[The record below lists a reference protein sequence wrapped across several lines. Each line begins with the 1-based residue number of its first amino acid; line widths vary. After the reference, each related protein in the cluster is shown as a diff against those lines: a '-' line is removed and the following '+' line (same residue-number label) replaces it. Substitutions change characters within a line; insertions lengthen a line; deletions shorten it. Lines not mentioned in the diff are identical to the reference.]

1 MSLNA
6 NIIESIAIHLE
17 SLTFAGTILTIID
30 LIIVSILIYYIFIL
44 IKGTKATRIF
54 YGVLILALILVMGRL
69 LKLETLNWLL
79 SHLTTLVIVAIPIV
93 FQPELRRGLEKMGRI
108 KIFGE
113 TRLFERR
120 IKNRVIGEILHAVKV
135 LEKNKVGAIISLQRK
150 TGLGEY
156 IETGTELNS
165 KLTSKLLL
173 TIFFPKSPLHDGA
186 VIVKGNEIVAAGCI
200 LPLSDNE
207 KGYKYG
213 TRHRAALGL
222 SERTDAISIV
232 VSEERGKASIIY
244 DGKIKEDLTLEKI
257 EEKLTELFSSR

>member
-1 MSLNA
+1 MSINA
-6 NIIESIAIHLE
+6 SIIDSIIIHLRN
-17 SLTFAGTILTIID
+17 LTFSGLLLTAID
-30 LIIVSILIYYIFIL
+30 IIIVSILVYYTFIL

-54 YGVLILALILVMGRL
+54 YGILILAGILVVGRI
-69 LKLETLNWLL
+69 LKLETLNWVI

-113 TRLFERR
+113 TKFFERR
-120 IKNRVIGEILHAVKV
+120 IKSRVISEIIHAIKV
-135 LEKNKVGAIISLQRK
+135 LEKNKVGAIISLERK

-156 IETGTELNS
+156 IETGTELDS
-165 KLTSKLLL
+165 KLSGKVLL

-186 VIVKGNEIVAAGCI
+186 VIIKGNKIAAAGCI

-207 KGYKYG
+207 VGYKYG

-222 SERTDAISIV
+222 SERTDAVSVV
-232 VSEERGKASIIY
+232 VSEERGKSSLIY
-244 DGKIKEDLTLEKI
+244 DGKIEEGLSLEKI
-257 EEKLTELFSSR
+257 EEKLGELFG